1 MNYIIDFE
9 RINELTL
16 HPADGRDNSA
26 YGSTSIYSVTKNL
39 VKSYM
44 EIYEDRNRKKNR
56 NYNDEEIQ
64 EAIDILIYNKILISP
79 ADIRDQKIDKILEK

>member
-26 YGSTSIYSVTKNL
+26 YGPTSIYSVTKNL
-39 VKSYM
+39 VKRYK
-44 EIYEDRNRKKNR
+44 DRNRKKNR

-79 ADIRDQKIDKILEK
+79 ADIRNQKIDKVLEK